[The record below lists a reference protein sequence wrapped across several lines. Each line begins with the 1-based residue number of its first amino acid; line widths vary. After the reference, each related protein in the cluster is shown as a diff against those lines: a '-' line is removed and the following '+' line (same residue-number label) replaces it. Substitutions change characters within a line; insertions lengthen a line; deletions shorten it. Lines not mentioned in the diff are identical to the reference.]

1 MALSGWRGRWKGRT
15 AWIIGSSAAWQRLDP
30 RFFDD
35 KDTIALNYV
44 GPTFGLSDRA
54 LTVTQYAYVPDELRE
69 KGWWG
74 TVFAPDRKI
83 QGGPGPEPQY
93 ESDVYTVRDLPPPS
107 LDFDP
112 FLKHWPAPDE
122 DRLFH
127 GTTTLHMAMSLAWY
141 LGCASLIT
149 VAADH
154 GYWNGNVNGAGYY
167 ETQQEPATKQFI
179 DSGWWLRHTDEL
191 AAHLRSLGMGVYTL
205 LPAVNANGEG
215 LSFKG
220 PRATIG

>member
-1 MALSGWRGRWKGRT
+1 MALSRWRGRWKGRT
-15 AWIIGSSAAWQRLDP
+15 AYIVGSSAAWCRLDP

-35 KDTIALNYV
+35 KDTIALNRV
-44 GPTFGLSDRA
+44 GPTFGLSQRA
-54 LTVTQYAYVPDELRE
+54 LTVSQYADMPDRLRE
-69 KGWWG
+69 MDWWG

-83 QGGPGPEPQY
+83 QGGPGPAPEY
-93 ESDVYTVRDLPPPS
+93 ESDAYTVRDLPPPS

-112 FLKHWPAPDE
+112 FLKHWPASDE

-127 GTTTLHMAMSLAWY
+127 GTTSLHMAMSLAWFM
-141 LGCASLIT
+141 GCSSLVT

-154 GYWNGNVNGAGYY
+154 GYWQGVSNGDGYY
-167 ETQQEPATKQFI
+167 DSPDSPQTRQFI
-179 DSGWWLRHTDEL
+179 DSGWWLGHTDQL
-191 AAHLRSLGMGVYTL
+191 AAHLRSLGMGVYTM

>member
-1 MALSGWRGRWKGRT
+1 MALREWRGRWAGRT
-15 AWIIGSSAAWQRLDP
+15 AWVVGSSAAWQRLDP

-54 LTVTQYAYVPDELRE
+54 LTVTQYADIPDKLRE
-69 KGWWG
+69 QGWWG

-83 QGGPGPEPQY
+83 QGGPGPEPQF
-93 ESDVYTVRDLPPPS
+93 ESDVYTVRDLPPPA

-112 FLKHWPAPDE
+112 FLKYWPAPDE

-127 GTTTLHMAMSLAWY
+127 GTTSLHMAMGLAWY
-141 LGCASLIT
+141 LGCSALVT

-154 GYWNGNVNGAGYY
+154 GYWGGLTNAPEYPVQDVN
-167 ETQQEPATKQFI
+167 KQTAQHI
-179 DSGWWLRHTDEL
+179 DSRWWLNHTDEL
-191 AAHLRSLGMGVYTL
+191 ARHLRSFGMGVYTM